1 MHITITIEYMNLNA
15 FLIVY
20 VNVSKTTKQ
29 TCRNVKLYC
38 GAVIA
43 TIINKQ

>member
-1 MHITITIEYMNLNA
+1 MHITIEYMNLNVIPYCICECFKDDKA
-15 FLIVY
+15 A
-20 VNVSKTTKQ
+20 
-29 TCRNVKLYC
+29 CRNVKLYC